1 MTSTDATNLIRTAK
15 HSEPTSFASSTVA
28 YNKQILPLTING
40 DTRLLVKCEALRDA
54 RDVNSTNSGVISQ
67 VLSSI
72 RTYAGVDIYC
82 AGTRSTPEPKVW
94 LVLGGPVEAMRRL
107 MSLKW
112 YLGKK
117 RIPRLTVALEGD
129 SPYRNGQIIQ
139 INFAAPALDPA
150 SLYESLEQL
159 RPYVIVVDDKDAYPV
174 GTQFVYASDVSLP
187 ELKRQGEMMAKEV
200 ARVLK
205 LALDV
210 VAVKTEYE
218 IVIGDVFQQSVNNL
232 GPTLTPYVP
241 VGIST
246 PTPSPL
252 DRQMAGM
259 TTAIGRRTP
268 SASDTTAGPSDP
280 TAGQKRPRSEDET
293 SVRAKA
299 VMLAARKLDESV
311 KKLDQAEEYRYVR
324 APTERSPSKSL
335 IKFRLCANLTV

>member
-1 MTSTDATNLIRTAK
+1 
-15 HSEPTSFASSTVA
+15 
-28 YNKQILPLTING
+28 
-40 DTRLLVKCEALRDA
+40 
-54 RDVNSTNSGVISQ
+54 
-67 VLSSI
+67 
-72 RTYAGVDIYC
+72 
-82 AGTRSTPEPKVW
+82 
-94 LVLGGPVEAMRRL
+94 

-117 RIPRLTVALEGD
+117 QISRLTVALEGE

-174 GTQFVYASDVSLP
+174 GTQFVYASNVSLP

-210 VAVKTEYE
+210 VAVKTGYE
-218 IVIGDVFQQSVNNL
+218 IVYGDVFQQSVNNL
-232 GPTLTPYVP
+232 SPTLTPYVP

-252 DRQMAGM
+252 D
-259 TTAIGRRTP
+259 
-268 SASDTTAGPSDP
+268 
-280 TAGQKRPRSEDET
+280 
-293 SVRAKA
+293 
-299 VMLAARKLDESV
+299 
-311 KKLDQAEEYRYVR
+311 
-324 APTERSPSKSL
+324 
-335 IKFRLCANLTV
+335 